1 MQCLNATCY
10 FNITLVLLMMYFYE
24 FPIILYSSSPTDL
37 AGSRK
42 AKTVLLK
49 LKRKNSLMHA
59 YANTGASST
68 NIMFLKLGVDGTRS
82 GRAHQRCHHCRWL
95 LRAIIE
101 PQMEHVKVASGGRD
115 GRRLA
120 WLLPLGSL
128 LMGPL
133 VFKRGFSTKK
143 TERTQH
149 WQKITWRLLL
159 TEFSILYIM
168 KTMRYRI
175 SVKHFMLRNCLKCV
189 FEKESWGDAI
199 NNLWRSHKKNP
210 QNAL

>member
-1 MQCLNATCY
+1 
-10 FNITLVLLMMYFYE
+10 
-24 FPIILYSSSPTDL
+24 
-37 AGSRK
+37 
-42 AKTVLLK
+42 
-49 LKRKNSLMHA
+49 MHA

-143 TERTQH
+143 NRTNTALAENYLKVVVDRIFYFVYHENNEIPYQC
-149 WQKITWRLLL
+149 QT
-159 TEFSILYIM
+159 LYVAKLPKM
-168 KTMRYRI
+168 CFWKRELRRRNQQ
-175 SVKHFMLRNCLKCV
+175 SVK
-189 FEKESWGDAI
+189 EPQKESTKCFI
-199 NNLWRSHKKNP
+199 KTSK
-210 QNAL
+210 

>member
-1 MQCLNATCY
+1 
-10 FNITLVLLMMYFYE
+10 
-24 FPIILYSSSPTDL
+24 
-37 AGSRK
+37 
-42 AKTVLLK
+42 
-49 LKRKNSLMHA
+49 MHA

-168 KTMRYRI
+168 KTMRYHI